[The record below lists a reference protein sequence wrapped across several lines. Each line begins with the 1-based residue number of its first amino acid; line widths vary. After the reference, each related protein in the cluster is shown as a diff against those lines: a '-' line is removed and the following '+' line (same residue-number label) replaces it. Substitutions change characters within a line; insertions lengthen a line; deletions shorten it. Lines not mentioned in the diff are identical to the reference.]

1 MKTFTSLCWLSLYV
15 CPMSVNAD
23 TLLLLHGYLGSSQDW
38 THSGIVDHLDATG
51 WSNAGALNL
60 NNKIIHSSK
69 AKELRTRRLYTV
81 ELASEQSIEIQSR
94 QFHHYVEYVRKQ
106 HVGEQII
113 LVGHSA
119 GGIVARLY
127 MVERPSADLIALIT
141 IASPHLGTDK
151 AEYAQAISQELLAWL
166 EFMPGVDRLYQLQ
179 SLFFDLIP
187 NRSDNLIGWLNYQNH
202 PPAQYYSII
211 RDSVEHQSNIVIPLQ
226 DYIVPSWSQD
236 MNEVYALRGRSKT
249 YHVNGMHYLNKKDA
263 KVLQQIL
270 VDLYTI

>member
-1 MKTFTSLCWLSLYV
+1 MKTLISLCWLLLFV
-15 CPMSVNAD
+15 CPMTVNAD

-38 THSGIVDHLDATG
+38 NHSGIVDHLDAAG
-51 WSNAGALNL
+51 WSNAGALKFH
-60 NNKIIHSSK
+60 NKIIHSSK
-69 AKELRTRRLYTV
+69 SKELRTRRLYTV
-81 ELASEQSIEIQSR
+81 ELASAQSIETQSR

-127 MVERPSADLIALIT
+127 MVERPNTDLIALIT

-166 EFMPGVDRLYQLQ
+166 EFIPGVDRLYQLQ
-179 SLFFDLIP
+179 GLFFDLIP
-187 NRSDNLIGWLNYQNH
+187 NRTDNLIGWLNYQEH
-202 PPAQYYSII
+202 PSAQYYSIV
-211 RDSVEHQSNIVIPLQ
+211 RDSVEHQSNIVIPLP
-226 DYIVPSWSQD
+226 DYMVPSWSQD

-249 YHVNGMHYLNKKDA
+249 YYVNGMHNLNNKDA
-263 KVLQQIL
+263 QVLQQIL
-270 VDLYTI
+270 VDLYSI

>member
-1 MKTFTSLCWLSLYV
+1 MKTLLSLCLLLLFV

-23 TLLLLHGYLGSSQDW
+23 TLLILHGYLGSNKDW
-38 THSGIVDHLDATG
+38 NHSGIVDHLDAAG
-51 WSNAGALNL
+51 WSNAGVLKF
-60 NNKIIHSSK
+60 NNKLIHSNK
-69 AKELRTRRLYTV
+69 PKELRTRRLYTV
-81 ELASEQSIEIQSR
+81 ELTSEQSIVTQSR

-127 MVERPSADLIALIT
+127 MVERPNADLIALIT
-141 IASPHLGTDK
+141 IASPHLGSDK

-166 EFMPGVDRLYQLQ
+166 ELIPGVDRLYQLQ
-179 SLFFDLIP
+179 GLFFDLLP
-187 NRSDNLIGWLNYQNH
+187 NRSDNLIGWLNYQEH
-202 PPAQYYSII
+202 PSAQYYSIV
-211 RDSVEHQSNIVIPLQ
+211 RDSVEHQSNIVIILQ

-249 YHVNGMHYLNKKDA
+249 YHVKGMHNLNKKDA